1 MASSVASIASA
12 PSSAPSSSS
21 SSSSSS
27 SVCKSK
33 GSSGQKH
40 ATSVDGLVKKISKKL
55 SVGTQQTISCAEH
68 KKACEYMTLLK
79 STLLDPTA
87 KAISA
92 QSKMSLTCS
101 GVYLFKRVV
110 CGDESDDSKA
120 DLKRTLALLFV
131 LIVLSNREKVAP
143 DSAMQTGS
151 EEVEMEV
158 EMEVEEGGAPTPTN
172 PTSTSG
178 SSGSSGSSDP
188 SGPSDFE
195 LACKEEEDTLAG
207 WKKGCLHDH
216 MEKECSKVP
225 ASDLYEQPHQSH
237 FIARLCLVISDRQA
251 NKLSFD
257 ELTTMACHFFHQSAQ
272 AMSVQLFNSISKV
285 DKAEKVDDFLT
296 LSSFSFLEAAS
307 GQNNTKLV
315 AIADI
320 AESESGQSVLRDLIL
335 SFTLPRSVVGCRRTC
350 ILTRE
355 TNNVATKQYPEV
367 LGAAHDAAMRGAEY
381 CFADDPSLLYKTCA
395 LLAGIAVIL
404 TVNAQSIRR
413 DDAFRGRVLLPFLET
428 KIEPQ
433 FEYKPRLQYLADTDD
448 WVVYDIKR
456 STGLPVVEFRGS
468 GFDGCCQACL
478 LFMKS
483 VDS

>member
-1 MASSVASIASA
+1 M
-12 PSSAPSSSS
+12 
-21 SSSSSS
+21 
-27 SVCKSK
+27 CKSN

-40 ATSVDGLVKKISKKL
+40 ATSIDSLVKRISKKL
-55 SVGTQQTISCAEH
+55 SIGSQETISCAEH
-68 KKACEYMTLLK
+68 KKACEYMTLLR
-79 STLLDPTA
+79 TILLDPTA
-87 KAISA
+87 KAMSA

-131 LIVLSNREKVAP
+131 LIILSNREKVAP
-143 DSAMQTGS
+143 DSAIQTGS
-151 EEVEMEV
+151 EDVEMEV
-158 EMEVEEGGAPTPTN
+158 EMEVEEEGAPTPTN
-172 PTSTSG
+172 P
-178 SSGSSGSSDP
+178 SGSSGSSDS

-195 LACKEEEDTLAG
+195 LACKEEEDSLAG
-207 WKKGCLHDH
+207 WKKGCLHDC
-216 MEKECSKVP
+216 MEKEGSKV
-225 ASDLYEQPHQSH
+225 ATSDLYKQPHQSH
-237 FIARLCLVISDRQA
+237 SIARLCLVISDRQA
-251 NKLSFD
+251 DNLSFD
-257 ELTTMACHFFHQSAQ
+257 DLTTMACHFFHQSAQ
-272 AMSVQLFNSISKV
+272 AMSVQLFNSISKS
-285 DKAEKVDDFLT
+285 DKVEKADDFLT
-296 LSSFSFLEAAS
+296 LSSFSFLEATS
-307 GQNNTKLV
+307 GENNTKLV

-355 TNNVATKQYPEV
+355 TNNIATKQYPEV

-448 WVVYDIKR
+448 WVVYNIKR
-456 STGLPVVEFRGS
+456 STGLPVVEFRGC